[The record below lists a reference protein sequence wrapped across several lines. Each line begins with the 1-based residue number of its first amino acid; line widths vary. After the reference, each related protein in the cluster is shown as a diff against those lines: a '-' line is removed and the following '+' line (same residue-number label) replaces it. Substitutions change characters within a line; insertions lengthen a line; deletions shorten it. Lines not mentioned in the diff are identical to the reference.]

1 MKLLLYPLSIIYSIV
16 LFIRHKLF
24 DYNIIKSRSFDVP
37 TICVGNLSFGG
48 TGKTPH
54 TEYLIRLLSDS
65 MRVAVLSRGYG
76 RKTRGFVMAHEG
88 VTHEDI
94 GDEPMQYF
102 TKFPGITVAVDEK
115 RGEGV
120 RMLMEM
126 DEKPDVILLDDA
138 YQHRSI
144 KAGLNILLTDY
155 HNIYSKDT
163 LTPAGNLRDIKH
175 AARRA
180 DIIIVTKCPAVLDP
194 YSKRNIIESLRPKS
208 HQKVLFS
215 KIIFDELTPVNE
227 AARTVNVSENRS
239 ILLFCGIA
247 NPYPLE
253 DYMNRKTNSLT
264 IMHFNDHHEYSDND
278 FDEITGN
285 FEKIIGKKKIAV
297 TTEKDF
303 MRMAD
308 NSYLC
313 NLENMPLFTIPI
325 KVRFHD
331 DNEEIFNKEIFDYV
345 GLRKDS

>member
-37 TICVGNLSFGG
+37 TICIGNLSFGG

>member
-24 DYNIIKSRSFDVP
+24 DYNIIKSKSFDVP

-313 NLENMPLFTIPI
+313 KFENMPLFTIPI

>member
-1 MKLLLYPLSIIYSIV
+1 MKVLLYPLSLIYSVI

-24 DYNIIKSRSFDVP
+24 DFNIIRSKTFDIPV
-37 TICVGNLSFGG
+37 ICVGNLSLGG

-54 TEYLIRLLSDS
+54 TEYIIRLLSGS
-65 MRVAVLSRGYG
+65 MKVAVLSRGYG
-76 RKTRGFVMAHEG
+76 RKTKGFVLAKDG

-115 RGEGV
+115 RADGI
-120 RMLMEM
+120 RKLMEM
-126 DEKPDVILLDDA
+126 EDKPDVILLDDA
-138 YQHRSI
+138 YQHRYV
-144 KAGLNILLTDY
+144 KPGLNILLTDY
-155 HNIYSKDT
+155 QHIYSKDR
-163 LTPAGNLRDIKH
+163 LVPAGNLRDIKY

-194 YSKRNIIESLRPKS
+194 YTKRSVTDSLKPKS
-208 HQKVLFS
+208 FQKVLFS
-215 KIIFDELTPVNE
+215 RISFDDFTPVNDM
-227 AARTVNVSENRS
+227 AKATDLSENRS

-253 DYMNRKTNSLT
+253 DYVNRKTNSLSV
-264 IMHFNDHHEYSDND
+264 MHFKDHHD
-278 FDEITGN
+278 FTGKDIAEITGN
-285 FEKIIGKKKIAV
+285 YEHIIGKRKIVV

-303 MRMAD
+303 MRLAN

-313 NLENMPLFTIPI
+313 KFENVPLFTIPI

-331 DNEEIFNKEIFDYV
+331 DNEKVFNKEILDYV
-345 GLRKDS
+345 RVRKDS

>member
-24 DYNIIKSRSFDVP
+24 DYNIIKSRSFDVS

-313 NLENMPLFTIPI
+313 KFENMPLFTIPI

>member
-24 DYNIIKSRSFDVP
+24 DFNIIKSKSFDVP
-37 TICVGNLSFGG
+37 TICIGNLSFGG

-54 TEYLIRLLSDS
+54 TEYLIRLLSGP
-65 MRVAVLSRGYG
+65 MKVAVLSRGYG
-76 RKTRGFVMAHEG
+76 RKTKGFVMAHEG

-102 TKFPGITVAVDEK
+102 TKFPGITVAVDEN
-115 RGEGV
+115 RAEGI
-120 RMLMEM
+120 RNLMEM

-138 YQHRSI
+138 YQHRRV
-144 KAGLNILLTDY
+144 KPGLNILLTDY

-180 DIIIVTKCPAVLDP
+180 DIIIVTKCPTVLDP
-194 YSKRNIIESLRPKS
+194 YSKKNIIESLKPKS

-227 AARTVNVSENRS
+227 SARTVNASENRS
-239 ILLFCGIA
+239 IFLFCGIA
-247 NPYPLE
+247 NSYPLE

-264 IMHFNDHHEYSDND
+264 IMNFEDHHEYTDND
-278 FDEITGN
+278 FAEITGN

-303 MRMAD
+303 MRIAD

-313 NLENMPLFTIPI
+313 RFENMPLFTIPI
-325 KVRFHD
+325 RVRFHD

>member
-24 DYNIIKSRSFDVP
+24 DFNIIKSKSFDVP
-37 TICVGNLSFGG
+37 TICIGNLSFGG

-54 TEYLIRLLSDS
+54 TEYLIRLLSGH
-65 MRVAVLSRGYG
+65 MKVAVLSRGYG

-194 YSKRNIIESLRPKS
+194 YSKKSIIESLRPKS

-313 NLENMPLFTIPI
+313 KFENMPLFTIPI

>member
-313 NLENMPLFTIPI
+313 KFENMPLFTIPI

-331 DNEEIFNKEIFDYV
+331 DNEEIFYKEIFDYV